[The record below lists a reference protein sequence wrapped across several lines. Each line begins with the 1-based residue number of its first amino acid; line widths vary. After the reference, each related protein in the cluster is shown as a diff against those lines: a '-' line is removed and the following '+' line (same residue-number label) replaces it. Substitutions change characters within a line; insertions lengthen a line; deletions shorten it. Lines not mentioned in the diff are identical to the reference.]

1 MEGSAGSFS
10 GTAANVVTL
19 AEEPWVLKFV
29 FWRRSNDLKSQV
41 SLLLYKVKARFFYG

>member
-1 MEGSAGSFS
+1 MEGSAASFS

-29 FWRRSNDLKSQV
+29 FLKLQV
-41 SLLLYKVKARFFYG
+41 SRSKVSLVLYKVKARFFYG